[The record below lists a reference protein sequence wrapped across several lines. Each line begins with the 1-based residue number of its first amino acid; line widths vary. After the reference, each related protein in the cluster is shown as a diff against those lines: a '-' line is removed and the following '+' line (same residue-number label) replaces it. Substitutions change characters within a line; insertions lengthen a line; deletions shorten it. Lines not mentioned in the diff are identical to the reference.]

1 MLVRKESKQM
11 QHFSFTCIDL
21 HTRGYFQSKRDEMQ
35 TYSIVGSVWHLLKR
49 DSLNYQKEK
58 THITVIMT
66 YMISCQDKDEAGR
79 GIVVVVLGAFWREAD
94 ERTACFIWLWPPL

>member
-1 MLVRKESKQM
+1 MWILFRP
-11 QHFSFTCIDL
+11 
-21 HTRGYFQSKRDEMQ
+21 RDEIQ
-35 TYSIVGSVWHLLKR
+35 TYSIVRSVWHLLKR
-49 DSLNYQKEK
+49 DSLKNYQKEK
-58 THITVIMT
+58 THITVFMT